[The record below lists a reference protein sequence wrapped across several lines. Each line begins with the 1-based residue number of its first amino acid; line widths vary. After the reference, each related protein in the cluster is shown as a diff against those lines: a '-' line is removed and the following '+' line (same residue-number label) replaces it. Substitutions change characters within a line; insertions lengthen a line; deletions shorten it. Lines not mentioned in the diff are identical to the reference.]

1 MVRRWSYINND
12 LHLSDFTGVIK
23 AHRFKVFRKN
33 TKFKKFNRGLIDF
46 VRRKNIKRRRY
57 MNYLTLSFLSSDW
70 SKIYLNQR
78 SIIRFIQSVYSHE
91 FSLESAE
98 SNLSIK
104 LAAKHSF
111 TQGLH
116 TASVPSKRALSIVG
130 SLKAFNIDLAKTS
143 FSRNALTSLNTF
155 DRNAEIRTA
164 VGLITLVDSNHTYFL
179 HKGLSSSNQLCSA
192 FVTTQPALLN
202 LAKCYRS
209 ILILT
214 CLNSFKY

>member
-1 MVRRWSYINND
+1 MIRRWSYINKD
-12 LHLSDFTGVIK
+12 IHLSEFTGVVK

-78 SIIRFIQSVYSHE
+78 SIIRFAQSVYSHD
-91 FSLESAE
+91 FSLESVE
-98 SNLSIK
+98 PNLSIK
-104 LAAKHSF
+104 LASKHGF

-116 TASVPSKRALSIVG
+116 TASIPSHRALSITG
-130 SLKAFNIDLAKTS
+130 SLKAFNINLTKTS
-143 FSRNALTSLNTF
+143 FSRNALTSLNSFEKNTETHS
-155 DRNAEIRTA
+155 AI
-164 VGLITLVDSNHTYFL
+164 GLSALIDSNHTYFL
-179 HKGLSSSNQLCSA
+179 HKSSLATSQLHSSLA
-192 FVTTQPALLN
+192 FTQPVLLN
-202 LAKCYRS
+202 LAKCHRA

-214 CLNSFKY
+214 CLSSLKH